1 MAPGGRWTVAVVG
14 VVLSLSLAAYLRRA
28 LSPPTPHRVVEKA
41 PPPVEPPP
49 DKALPPPP
57 PPRPEDLGRVHVRV
71 LLGWSG
77 QPLRGV
83 TVGIMRET
91 RPRVVH
97 PEQLRTDANGMA
109 RFVAVPSGRLTVCAR
124 GAGYAESCLTGG
136 LAAGGLL
143 NIGLSMSEEPSSA
156 PLAVP

>member
-1 MAPGGRWTVAVVG
+1 MAPGGRWTVAIVG
-14 VVLSLSLAAYLRRA
+14 VVLSLSLAAYLRRE

-49 DKALPPPP
+49 DKVLPPPP
-57 PPRPEDLGRVHVRV
+57 PSRPEALGRVHVRA
-71 LLGWSG
+71 LKRWSG
-77 QPLRGV
+77 HPLRGV

-109 RFVAVPSGRLTVCAR
+109 EFVAVPSGRLTVCAR
-124 GAGYAESCLTGG
+124 GAGYMESCLTSS

-143 NIGLSMSEEPSSA
+143 TIDLSMSEEPASA